1 VAQGYFEL
9 LQGYFEL
16 LFLSLSQ
23 KKRGGHVDEAQNGPH
38 FFFFKNVIRFFE
50 KGRVLM
56 KETYKPICIIWV
68 ILVQKRPTKET
79 YRRKLQM
86 RPEKRGGH
94 SDNAQMGLV

>member
-1 VAQGYFEL
+1 
-9 LQGYFEL
+9 
-16 LFLSLSQ
+16 
-23 KKRGGHVDEAQNGPH
+23 
-38 FFFFKNVIRFFE
+38 
-50 KGRVLM
+50 M